1 MIKHIIFD
9 WDGTLVNTVRFLK
22 ISFEETFSRFNI
34 TNITYQYIRETCAA
48 NPDKNIFEL
57 VFAPEIREEAKQY
70 FYAFMRENHL
80 KYISKRRG
88 AEEILAFCRSNN
100 IKCYIQSAKDR
111 EILRREIEFC
121 GWTDYFVRICGSGDY
136 VTNKNEATACTG
148 LFCGQ
153 IPPAG
158 EMLVLGDGASDVE
171 MARTLGCPVIIVKSY
186 GRYVGRQPDYKL
198 RSLKDFVP
206 LLQTM
211 LY

>member
-34 TNITYQYIRETCAA
+34 TNITYQYIREICAA

-57 VFAPEIREEAKQY
+57 VFEPEIRNEAKQY

-88 AEEILAFCRSNN
+88 AEDILTFCRNNN
-100 IKCYIQSAKDR
+100 IKCYIQSAKNR

-121 GWTDYFVRICGSGDY
+121 GWTDYFVRICGLGDY
-136 VTNKNEATACTG
+136 VTNKNEAAACTR

-153 IPPAG
+153 IPPAE

-171 MARTLGCPVIIVKSY
+171 MARTLGCQVIIVKSY
-186 GRYVGRQPDYKL
+186 GRYIGQQPDYKL
-198 RSLKDFVP
+198 HSLKDFVP